1 MPDALSPL
9 ERVVRI
15 GHFGA
20 QGETP
25 IGLHQRVLPG
35 LWQLAGWDG
44 FDTAAKPALAA
55 LGLPGLGDY
64 RRAQTGD
71 ACTAWRI
78 APDRL
83 LVETAAPLARFV
95 SAELAVLDLGHARA
109 SIEVSGLQAR
119 TLLAQVTSA
128 DVSEPAFKPGQFLQ
142 TGVHQVG
149 VLLHCRE
156 EYRFELLVPSTW
168 VESVWELLQ
177 LNALPFGVEV
187 REG

>member
-9 ERVVRI
+9 DTVARA
-15 GHFGA
+15 GSFGA
-20 QGETP
+20 RGGTP
-25 IGLHQRVLPG
+25 IGLRQRVLPG

-83 LVETAAPLARFV
+83 LIETATSLARFA

-109 SIEVSGLQAR
+109 CIEVSGPHAR

-128 DVSEPAFKPGQFLQ
+128 DVSETAFEPGQFLQ
-142 TGVHQVG
+142 TGIHQVG

-156 EYRFELLVPSTW
+156 EDRFELLVPSSW
-168 VESVWELLQ
+168 AESVWELLL
-177 LNALPFGVEV
+177 LNASPFGGEIGG
-187 REG
+187 R

>member
-9 ERVVRI
+9 ETVVRI

-25 IGLHQRVLPG
+25 IGLHHRVLPG

-83 LVETAAPLARFV
+83 LIETAAPLARFA
-95 SAELAVLDLGHARA
+95 SAELTVLDLGHARA

-128 DVSEPAFKPGQFLQ
+128 DVSERAFEPGHFLQ
-142 TGVHQVG
+142 TGIHQVS
-149 VLLHCRE
+149 VLLQCHETDRV
-156 EYRFELLVPSTW
+156 ELLVPSSW
-168 VESVWELLQ
+168 AESIWELLE